1 LHPGPG
7 SRERRIEDCGQ
18 PQLLRPFLDFFASVS
33 DHTNSACAAALIHR
47 TRVTVEDVA
56 TNYLFVDTPALDVM
70 LAADAHAVHSTPMV
84 NRGGR
89 LMGVLSICWRRPL
102 PGMPYDPVPID
113 SLAVHL
119 ADLLEA
125 LETKPEARRSGTS

>member
-56 TNYLFVDTPALDVM
+56 TNYLFVDTPALEVM
-70 LAADAHAVHSTPMV
+70 LMV